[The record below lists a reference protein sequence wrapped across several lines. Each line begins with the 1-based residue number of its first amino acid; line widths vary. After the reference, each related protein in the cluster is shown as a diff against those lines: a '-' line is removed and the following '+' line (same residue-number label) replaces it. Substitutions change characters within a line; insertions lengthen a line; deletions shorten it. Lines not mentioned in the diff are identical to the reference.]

1 MYIDLQYAVPLLF
14 EYDPNKS
21 QINLAKHGIDFEQA
35 KLLWED
41 ERKVVL
47 EACTE
52 PELRYFVIGKIYD
65 KYWTA
70 FFTPRNDVI
79 RLISVR
85 RSRKK
90 EISYYE
96 KYH

>member
-21 QINLAKHGIDFEQA
+21 QINLAKYGIDFEQA

-47 EACTE
+47 
-52 PELRYFVIGKIYD
+52 
-65 KYWTA
+65 
-70 FFTPRNDVI
+70 
-79 RLISVR
+79 RLALNPNYAIS
-85 RSRKK
+85 
-90 EISYYE
+90 
-96 KYH
+96 